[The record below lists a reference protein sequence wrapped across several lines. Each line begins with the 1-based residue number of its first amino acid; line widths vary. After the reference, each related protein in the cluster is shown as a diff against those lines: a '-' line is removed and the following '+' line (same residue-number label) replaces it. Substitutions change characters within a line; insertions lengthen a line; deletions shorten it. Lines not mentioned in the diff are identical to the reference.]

1 MRFDRRHNNERIE
14 VKSDL
19 MSKGGLSSCNR
30 DFKIFKD
37 VIFLSGSNE
46 GLRG

>member
-1 MRFDRRHNNERIE
+1 MRFNRRHNNERVE

-19 MSKGGLSSCNR
+19 MSKGGLSTCNR
-30 DFKIFKD
+30 DFEIFKD

-46 GLRG
+46 GLRS